1 MVGSRGR
8 NLSDVIEYFESKVSF
23 ILSMQ
28 MMQMMQM
35 GISRMLDA
43 YMQMGMQ
50 MVEMGMLEKPL
61 RVSVREQCVSTPIP
75 SAEFH
80 LVRP

>member
-23 ILSMQ
+23 ILS
-28 MMQMMQM
+28 MQMMQM

-61 RVSVREQCVSTPIP
+61 RVSVREQCVSTPIS

>member
-1 MVGSRGR
+1 
-8 NLSDVIEYFESKVSF
+8 
-23 ILSMQ
+23 MQ

-61 RVSVREQCVSTPIP
+61 RVSV
-75 SAEFH
+75 
-80 LVRP
+80 

>member
-43 YMQMGMQ
+43 CMQMGMQ

-61 RVSVREQCVSTPIP
+61 RVSVREQCVSTPIS

>member
-8 NLSDVIEYFESKVSF
+8 NLSDVFEYFESKVSF
-23 ILSMQ
+23 ILS
-28 MMQMMQM
+28 MQMMQM

-50 MVEMGMLEKPL
+50 MMERGMVEKPL
-61 RVSVREQCVSTPIP
+61 RVSVREQCVSTPIS

>member
-43 YMQMGMQ
+43 YADDGD
-50 MVEMGMLEKPL
+50 GDG
-61 RVSVREQCVSTPIP
+61 
-75 SAEFH
+75 
-80 LVRP
+80 

>member
-61 RVSVREQCVSTPIP
+61 RVSV
-75 SAEFH
+75 
-80 LVRP
+80 

>member
-28 MMQMMQM
+28 MMQMQMQM
-35 GISRMLDA
+35 VH
-43 YMQMGMQ
+43 MQMGMQ

-61 RVSVREQCVSTPIP
+61 RVSVREQRVSTPIS